1 MGIFRWIKNMNK
13 NMNKALFLDRD
24 GIINYSILCHGI
36 SQPPKDISEV
46 KIIPG
51 IEIVLIYAIQQ
62 GFFPIV
68 VTNQPDIARGNQKR
82 EIVEEINSYIKSRL
96 PILEFFVC
104 YHDNQDE
111 CSCRKPKP
119 GLLLSASYKYNI
131 QLSASYMIGDRRTD
145 MLAGRSV
152 GCETIYVNDE
162 DIKSDI
168 ATFSVREIYD
178 VIDIIGSKN
187 V

>member
-1 MGIFRWIKNMNK
+1 MNK
-13 NMNKALFLDRD
+13 DMNKALFLDRD
-24 GIINYSILCHGI
+24 GIVNYNTFCHGI

-51 IEIVLIYAIQQ
+51 IEIVLIYAIQE

-68 VTNQPDIARGNQKR
+68 VTNQPDVARGNQKR
-82 EIVEEINSYIKSRL
+82 EVVEEINSYIKSKL

-104 YHDNQDE
+104 YHDDLDN
-111 CSCRKPKP
+111 CICKKPKT
-119 GLLLSASYKYNI
+119 GLLHFAAQKYNI
-131 QLSASYMIGDRRTD
+131 ELWKSFMVGDRD
-145 MLAGRSV
+145 KDVVAGNNA
-152 GCETIYVNDE
+152 GCKTIYMNNNGIE
-162 DIKSDI
+162 SDI
-168 ATFSVREIYD
+168 ADFSVREIYE